1 MSQDRSSS
9 FSDCIEW
16 LNNRSQEGD
25 LSLTDFW
32 GVVVCY
38 IKGVQLE
45 KRTLAKEGQRDK
57 DGATPYPLY
66 SAVERALLDKNAEE
80 EPWFEVSTHQA
91 GFTEPGAFVETAL
104 LKQPFQGGK
113 VQMDS
118 RRKPMDMVQLQGI
131 CGSAFGDSQINIK
144 YIWGLIKNWFHEH
157 WPVADHDHNPFYGPV
172 FKLLDDFGDMER
184 SYDDLQELKI
194 ELHDFCG
201 SHIHSDALTTL
212 VRKTWYK
219 MTEVQKR
226 KYITTILDELNQSLN
241 PSLKM
246 KLKATYS
253 VSWWDASKLLMKAL
267 SLVYNWD
274 FGEMPN
280 ILYKLRDR
288 RVPLGMCEKDIMHVI
303 DAGLYLNSPYPPLLG
318 KKRDIDLIISF
329 DFSEGDPFETVKK
342 AHQYAERCKVPF
354 PEINLDGTDD
364 DCPKSLYIFEG
375 RDKLTVIHIPLFNID
390 NCKGHSS

>member
-194 ELHDFCG
+194 ELH
-201 SHIHSDALTTL
+201 
-212 VRKTWYK
+212 
-219 MTEVQKR
+219 
-226 KYITTILDELNQSLN
+226 
-241 PSLKM
+241 
-246 KLKATYS
+246 
-253 VSWWDASKLLMKAL
+253 ASKLLMKAL

-390 NCKGHSS
+390 NCKDRAGVKREREKYTTFQKPYRNLDMINHLAELAAKNVKINKDAILKEIRKAAQRRN